1 MATHGARRLR
11 EMTSNALNI
20 VAIELLAACQ
30 GIDLRAPLK
39 TSSRLATVLRALR
52 LKVPFAATDRL
63 LALDIEEAAT
73 IVRHAEVQSKANSL
87 LPSYR

>member
-1 MATHGARRLR
+1 
-11 EMTSNALNI
+11 MTANAVNI

-39 TSSRLATVLRALR
+39 TSPRLAGVHSALR
-52 LKVPFAATDRL
+52 LSVPFATTDRL
-63 LALDIEEAAT
+63 LALDIEEAALT
-73 IVRHAEVQSKANSL
+73 VRRSEVQSQANVL